1 LSRGTGS
8 AAERPLH
15 DETSGSMNN
24 AHALAVLADSTT
36 PNRYAGI
43 NPTLN
48 AACVMG
54 AFVVLL
60 FLVTRLN
67 RDK

>member
-1 LSRGTGS
+1 MHS
-8 AAERPLH
+8 
-15 DETSGSMNN
+15 
-24 AHALAVLADSTT
+24 HALSVLADAAA

-43 NPTLN
+43 NPALN

-54 AFVVLL
+54 GFIVLL

-67 RDK
+67 KDK

>member
-1 LSRGTGS
+1 MSIHT
-8 AAERPLH
+8 
-15 DETSGSMNN
+15 
-24 AHALAVLADSTT
+24 LAVLADSTT
-36 PNRYAGI
+36 TNRYSGI

-48 AACVMG
+48 ASCVMG
-54 AFVVLL
+54 VFIILL